1 MTSASANP
9 SSANAA
15 HPLLAHAAPDSVV
28 AWRHGAPVR
37 VARFLADADALAAA
51 MPPGRHVLNT
61 CSDRY
66 RFAVGL
72 AAALISD
79 RVSLLPSMLTA
90 DVIEHLRAFAPD
102 AFCLC
107 DTGQQSFGLRA
118 LEYPDDL
125 GSESPSRTRAM
136 PSIGDERTVAWLFT
150 SGSTGK
156 PQPHRKT
163 WGPLVRNVVAEAA
176 ILGLDAS
183 GNGMP
188 IGHRAHTIVA
198 TVPAQHMYGFESTV
212 LVAWQSGAAFSAA
225 RPLYPADIVAA
236 IEEVPTPRILVT
248 TPFHLRTLIDAG
260 VGIPPLTSILSAT
273 APLSVALAREA
284 EARTGAPLIEI
295 YGSTE
300 TGQIAS
306 RRPTDGVEWT
316 LFPDVHLEARDG
328 CTWASGGHVENAIAL
343 GDVIETAGTDRF
355 VLHGRSADMINV
367 AGKRSSIAYL
377 NHQLLSVPGVLDGAF
392 YLPDD
397 EAFDSVTRLSAVV
410 VAPGFDAATLKQ
422 ALRAKIEPAFMPRR
436 IVFVDALP
444 RNTTGKLPQAAIN
457 ALLSGR
463 RTDGA

>member
-1 MTSASANP
+1 MTSASVQP
-9 SSANAA
+9 SSATAT
-15 HPLLAHAAPDSVV
+15 HPLLAHAAHDSVV
-28 AWRHGAPVR
+28 AWRHGAPIR

-79 RVSLLPSMLTA
+79 RISLLPSMLTA
-90 DVIEHLRAFAPD
+90 DVIDHLRAFAPD

-107 DTGQQSFGLRA
+107 DAGQPSFGLPS

-136 PSIGDERTVAWLFT
+136 PSIADDRTVAWLFT
-150 SGSTGK
+150 SGSTGR

-163 WGPLVRNVVAEAA
+163 WGPLVRNVAAEAA
-176 ILGLDAS
+176 ILGLDA
-183 GNGMP
+183 GNG
-188 IGHRAHTIVA
+188 RAPTIVA
-198 TVPAQHMYGFESTV
+198 TVPAQHMYGFESTL

-236 IEEVPTPRILVT
+236 IDEVPTPRMLVT

-260 VGIPPLTSILSAT
+260 VGIPPLVSMLSAT

-316 LFPDVHLEARDG
+316 LFPSVRLESRDG
-328 CTWASGGHVENAIAL
+328 RVWASGGHVESPIAM
-343 GDVIETAGTDRF
+343 GDVIETVDSNRF

-367 AGKRSSIAYL
+367 AGRRSSIAYL
-377 NHQLLSVPGVLDGAF
+377 NHQLLSVAGVVDGVF
-392 YLPDD
+392 HVPDD
-397 EAFDSVTRLSAVV
+397 EAPDGVTRLSAVV
-410 VAPGFDAATLKQ
+410 VAPGLDAASLKQ

-436 IVFVDALP
+436 IVFVDELP
-444 RNTTGKLPQAAIN
+444 RNTTGKLPQAAIS
-457 ALLSGR
+457 ALLSSR
-463 RTDGA
+463 RGDDT

>member
-1 MTSASANP
+1 MTSASARP
-9 SSANAA
+9 STAAAA

-28 AWRHGAPVR
+28 AWRHGAPIR

-51 MPPGRHVLNT
+51 MPPGQHVLNT

-79 RVSLLPSMLTA
+79 RISLLPSMLTT
-90 DVIEHLRAFAPD
+90 DVIEHLRTFAPD
-102 AFCLC
+102 TFCLC
-107 DTGQQSFGLRA
+107 DSGQTSFGLPA
-118 LEYPDDL
+118 LVYPDDL
-125 GSESPSRTRAM
+125 GSESSSGSRAM
-136 PSIGDERTVAWLFT
+136 PSIADDRTVAWLFT

-176 ILGLDAS
+176 ILGLDQAS
-183 GNGMP
+183 DRAADDQ
-188 IGHRAHTIVA
+188 RAHTIVA

-236 IEEVPTPRILVT
+236 IDEVPSPRMLVT

-260 VGIPPLTSILSAT
+260 VEIPALASMLSAT

-316 LFPDVHLEARDG
+316 LFPDVRLEARDG
-328 CTWASGGHVENAIAL
+328 RVWASGGHVENPIAM
-343 GDVIETAGTDRF
+343 GDVIETDGTDRF

-377 NHQLLSVPGVLDGAF
+377 NHQLLSIEGVVDGAF
-392 YLPDD
+392 HVPDD
-397 EAFDSVTRLSAVV
+397 GAPDSVTRLSAVV
-410 VAPGFDAATLKQ
+410 VAPGFDAATIRQ

-436 IVFVDALP
+436 ILFVDALP
-444 RNTTGKLPQAAIN
+444 RNTTGKLPQAAIS

-463 RTDGA
+463 AGDDA